1 MSAIFDNA
9 NQIELDRFPN
19 ISRSVSVGG
28 SSRVQRNSPTFY
40 YARAWLPPMYEE
52 QYREISNEL
61 LSLQDG
67 VGFLITTIPH
77 MHTPFLGSYQ
87 AAGTTEPQVTSV
99 AGRVVAMTGFS
110 ANAQNIF
117 RAGDWIQFTGQRKVY
132 QVVNDV
138 NASAGGLATIL
149 LSTDVIETISAG
161 ATLTRG
167 SDVMFR
173 FLMESKPSPQ
183 TVPGVGGR
191 PLYNWNNPFIFREVL

>member
-9 NQIELDRFPN
+9 NQIELDRYPN

-77 MHTPFLGSYQ
+77 MHTPFLGSYL
-87 AAGTTEPQVTSV
+87 AAGPTDPQVTSV
-99 AGRVVAMTGFS
+99 TGRTVAMSGFS
-110 ANAQNIF
+110 ANAPQIF
-117 RAGDWIQFTGQRKVY
+117 RGGDWVQFTGHNKVY
-132 QVVNDV
+132 QVVNDID
-138 NASAGGLATIL
+138 ASAGGLASVL
-149 LSTDVIETISAG
+149 LSTDVVGTIPAG

-183 TVPGVGGR
+183 TVPGVGGQ